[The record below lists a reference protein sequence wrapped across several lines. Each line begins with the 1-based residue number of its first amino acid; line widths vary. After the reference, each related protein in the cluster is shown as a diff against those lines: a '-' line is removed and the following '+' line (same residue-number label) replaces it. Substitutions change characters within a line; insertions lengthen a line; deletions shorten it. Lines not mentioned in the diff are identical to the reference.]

1 MSIMAGVKSILPS
14 CGLYRTTKPLPEHE
28 TTVPAG
34 SLVYFHN
41 HSDSG
46 LPVVVAPDHNILNRW
61 HFHGAGLPFRGLSWA
76 DSLVKL
82 PAEGFYTLRKGL
94 DFDGGSWPKSTLV
107 QLGYTKS
114 GDPILFIAQQR
125 AALTENDLFFSERGV
140 GISREQLAILEQL
153 NIFVEPAAEGGH
165 TTGTH

>member
-1 MSIMAGVKSILPS
+1 MALKSILPN

-28 TTVPAG
+28 AEIPTGV
-34 SLVYFHN
+34 LVYFHN

-46 LPVVVAPDHNILNRW
+46 LPVVITPDHNILNRW
-61 HFHGAGLPFRGLSWA
+61 HFHGGGIPFRGLSWA

-82 PAEGFYTLRKGL
+82 PGEGFYMLRKGL
-94 DFDGGSWPKSTLV
+94 EFEGGSWPKGTLV
-107 QLGYTKS
+107 QLGYTKQ

-125 AALTENDLFFSERGV
+125 ASLEENDLYFSDRGV
-140 GISREQLAILEQL
+140 GVTRDQLAVLEPL
-153 NIFVEPAAEGGH
+153 NVYVEPAAEGGH